1 MRQKMVIVGIDPG
14 TISAY
19 AILSLDGDL
28 VAIGSQRNQSSATI
42 IHDITQFGK
51 IYTIGCDVTPCP
63 HALHKIASA
72 VGARMTTPDHNL
84 AMTEKIKIVDTYLKK
99 QSTQIKF
106 TNKHEKDAL
115 AGALYTLKRM
125 NPLLKRIK
133 DHLTQEHKI
142 FLLDDVRTRVLL
154 ENMPITKVLTAL
166 NNSHYS
172 CDPSFPDE

>member
-1 MRQKMVIVGIDPG
+1 MRQNLVIAGIDPG

-19 AILSLDGDL
+19 AVLSLDGDL
-28 VAIGSQRNQSSATI
+28 LALGSRRNQPHATI
-42 IHDITQFGK
+42 IRDITQFGK

-72 VGARMTTPDHNL
+72 VGARITTPDHNL
-84 AMTEKIKIVDTYLKK
+84 MMTEKIKIVDTYLKK
-99 QSTQIKF
+99 QNKQITF

-133 DHLTQEHKI
+133 DHLAQENKP
-142 FLLDDVRTRVLL
+142 FLLDHVRTRVLL
-154 ENMPITKVLTAL
+154 ENTPITKVLATI
-166 NNSHYS
+166 NN
-172 CDPSFPDE
+172 